1 MKKKLKQT
9 AKYVQIESQNSLN
22 IRDHTDPRA
31 SNNEDNYRKEKRYN
45 SFDIRQY
52 K

>member
-1 MKKKLKQT
+1 MRKKLKPIG
-9 AKYVQIESQNSLN
+9 KYVQIESQNSLN

-31 SNNEDNYRKEKRYN
+31 SNNEDTHRKEKRFN

>member
-1 MKKKLKQT
+1 MRMKLKT
-9 AKYVQIESQNSLN
+9 NAKYVQIESQNSLN

-31 SNNEDNYRKEKRYN
+31 SNSEDNIRKEKRYN